1 MNGEFSGVW
10 SEMWRKV
17 WKKLSDH
24 RDAPDDLFCEL
35 YRELER
41 SFVTRLD
48 PATELANIIDD
59 QEQARVAFRSTKA
72 SKFNGEADIVKF
84 LERAH
89 DTLEDIGYP
98 QLIDRYFELVADF
111 IQTYSLRYEL
121 RRPFTL
127 HPTLP
132 GVFAKLF
139 NDLRITTRQDASL
152 NVAMHEFEES
162 VRDLR
167 NGQSSARIKTCIHK
181 QMNLL
186 EVIAGQCPGVTA
198 GSLGGMCDQLHTWP
212 HVTIREA
219 MKKLYG
225 FGSDYPGIRHGGNP
239 ASALRDI
246 EMRDMVAVSVLLAG
260 FAPYLSD
267 RLDPSKIYAG
277 GDT

>member
-1 MNGEFSGVW
+1 MTGEFTAVW

-17 WKKLSDH
+17 WKRLADH
-24 RDAPDDLFCEL
+24 RDAPEDLFCEL

-48 PATELANIIDD
+48 PATELADIIDS
-59 QEQARVAFRSTKA
+59 QEQARVAFRDTKA
-72 SKFNGEADIVKF
+72 AKIDGEAAIIKF

-89 DTLEDIGYP
+89 VALEDIGHP

-111 IQTYSLRYEL
+111 IKTYSLRYEL

-132 GVFAKLF
+132 GVFSKLF
-139 NDLRITTRQDASL
+139 NDLRKTTSQDAALSA
-152 NVAMHEFEES
+152 AMREFEES
-162 VRDLR
+162 MRDLR
-167 NGQSSARIKTCIHK
+167 NGQSGERIKVCIHK
-181 QMNLL
+181 QMILL
-186 EVIAGQCPGVTA
+186 EAIAGHCPGVTA
-198 GSLGGMCDQLHTWP
+198 GSLGGMCDQLNTWP
-212 HVTIREA
+212 HATVREA

-225 FGSDYPGIRHGGNP
+225 FGSDYPGIRHAGNP

-246 EMRDMVAVSVLLAG
+246 DMRDMVAVSVLLAG

-267 RLDPSKIYAG
+267 GLDAARIYAG
-277 GDT
+277 GDA

>member
-1 MNGEFSGVW
+1 MKGEFSGVW

-24 RDAPDDLFCEL
+24 HDAPDDLFCEL

-41 SFVTRLD
+41 SFVARLD

-59 QEQARVAFRSTKA
+59 QEQARVAFRSTKV
-72 SKFNGEADIVKF
+72 SKLDGETGIVKF

-89 DTLEDIGYP
+89 KALEDIGCP

-111 IQTYSLRYEL
+111 IQTYSLRCEL

-139 NDLRITTRQDASL
+139 NELQITTQQDAAL
-152 NVAMHEFEES
+152 KMAMREFEES
-162 VRDLR
+162 FRDLR

-186 EVIAGQCPGVTA
+186 EVIAGQHPCVTA
-198 GSLGGMCDQLHTWP
+198 GSLGAMCNQVNTWP
-212 HVTIREA
+212 HATVRDA

-225 FGSDYPGIRHGGNP
+225 FASDYPGIRHGNNLD
-239 ASALRDI
+239 SAIRDI

-260 FAPYLSD
+260 FVPYLCD
-267 RLDPSKIYAG
+267 CLDPSKIYAG
-277 GDT
+277 GDV